1 MEIREYIENRVDGQ
15 IKWYS
20 EKSQRA
26 QKNYKNFQT
35 AEIVMASLIPLLS
48 GYVTKCTII
57 PFVIGL
63 LGVAIAIIESITK
76 LNKYHEN
83 WIQYRTTCE
92 LLKYHKHLYLT
103 HTHPYNDSEETVENI
118 FVQTY
123 FMALIFIRTA
133 IIFITLLFVMRLMGK
148 SQIGEMQ
155 AFEFVISL
163 VIAELACIPMAD
175 SSIPLLYGVIAIVA
189 IFVLH
194 QIVVILDLL
203 FKPAKTA
210 ICGKPSVVINKNGI
224 DEYQLKKNNLDVSDL
239 IESMRVAGYFS
250 LDDVYYG
257 LYEANGSFSA
267 LENPERSSSSL
278 SLLLIESGKTN
289 KKNLTAC
296 GIGQDSLDKFLKE
309 QKTKLKEVVA
319 MTVNGDGRVY
329 FQKRGE
335 KYRILDMEVRG
346 EW

>member
-1 MEIREYIENRVDGQ
+1 
-15 IKWYS
+15 
-20 EKSQRA
+20 
-26 QKNYKNFQT
+26 
-35 AEIVMASLIPLLS
+35 
-48 GYVTKCTII
+48 
-57 PFVIGL
+57 
-63 LGVAIAIIESITK
+63 
-76 LNKYHEN
+76 
-83 WIQYRTTCE
+83 
-92 LLKYHKHLYLT
+92 
-103 HTHPYNDSEETVENI
+103 
-118 FVQTY
+118 
-123 FMALIFIRTA
+123 MALIFIRTA

-278 SLLLIESGKTN
+278 SLLLIESGKKK